1 MRRKAGMICG
11 EVCVKL
17 TRAHL
22 EGEGEF
28 IVQKQKNKAVNTEGY
43 WNSWFSNIVIFPQ

>member
-1 MRRKAGMICG
+1 MICG

-17 TRAHL
+17 TGAHL
-22 EGEGEF
+22 EEKGEF
-28 IVQKQKNKAVNTEGY
+28 IVKKKTKAVNTEGY